1 MSKAKNKQNTVSII
15 ITAVAALLAIA
26 AVIFLIMTLSSG
38 EEDIIEQPG
47 ISTTPTPS
55 FAEQLIGDMEQ
66 AAYDLLP
73 ENYKIYQYLTRGMNI
88 KPEPYG
94 NYPDDG
100 FYTCDNSD
108 YPTFEAFSEY
118 VRSVF
123 TAETAEKL
131 LTDPFGNGAVFGD
144 DGGELGLSV
153 DFKATEEPGLS
164 WTDAK
169 FVCSPV
175 SEVECGVEITLKDAD
190 KKDVVRNVTMVLES
204 GSWKLTELVG

>member
-15 ITAVAALLAIA
+15 ITVVAALLAIA
-26 AVIFLIMTLSSG
+26 AVVFLIITISS
-38 EEDIIEQPG
+38 EQDEIVEQPG
-47 ISTTPTPS
+47 VSGTPD
-55 FAEQLIGDMEQ
+55 FINDQLIGNMEQ

-94 NYPDDG
+94 NYPEDG

-118 VRSVF
+118 VRSVY
-123 TAETAEKL
+123 TADTAEKL
-131 LTDPFGNGAVFGD
+131 LTDPFGGGPVFGD
-144 DGGELGLSV
+144 DDGELGLSV
-153 DFKATEEPGLS
+153 DFKATEDAGLS

-175 SEVECGVEITLKDAD
+175 SEAECKVQITLKDESG
-190 KKDVVRNVTMVLES
+190 KDVIKNVTMVLEN